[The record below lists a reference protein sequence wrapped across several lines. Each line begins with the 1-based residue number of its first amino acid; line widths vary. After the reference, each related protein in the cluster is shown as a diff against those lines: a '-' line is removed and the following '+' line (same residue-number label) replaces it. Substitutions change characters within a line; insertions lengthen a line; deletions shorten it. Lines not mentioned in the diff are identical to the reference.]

1 MRACFLV
8 VFVNVFRNDIF
19 AIEGLGSGVVLV
31 VEEEEEEEA
40 GAGIFALLILFFPGF
55 CGFVTGT
62 IAFCFSFF
70 LLLIGGGLADRAP
83 LAAGGL
89 AGGAPLAAV
98 LRPGFALPLAPL
110 AGGIGGCGNV
120 DASGVLKRLCVGV
133 TFLEGCFGS
142 AAVGCGANFVGVV
155 GLGFNLDVFI
165 AVLATMGGGGGAL
178 DK

>member
-31 VEEEEEEEA
+31 VEEEEEVEA
-40 GAGIFALLILFFPGF
+40 GAAVFALLILFFPGF

-70 LLLIGGGLADRAP
+70 LLLIG
-83 LAAGGL
+83 GGL

-120 DASGVLKRLCVGV
+120 DASGVLKRLWVGV

-165 AVLATMGGGGGAL
+165 VFLATMGGGGGAL

>member
-8 VFVNVFRNDIF
+8 VLVNVFRNDIF

-31 VEEEEEEEA
+31 VEEEEEVEA
-40 GAGIFALLILFFPGF
+40 GAAVFALLILFFFSP

-70 LLLIGGGLADRAP
+70 LLLIGGALADGAP

-120 DASGVLKRLCVGV
+120 DASGVLKRLWVGV